1 MLSAIAPDHFMK
13 RICILGGGFGGLYTA
28 LELADKTWVEQPEIV
43 LVDRERQFLFT
54 PLLYELVTGEMEA
67 WEIAPNFQ
75 ALLAKTPVKFIEGD
89 VATIQVNER
98 TVTLADGNHLGYDYL
113 VLGLGGETYYAAVPG
128 AAEYSLPFRT
138 LDDAERLK
146 ADLDAWMNR
155 LDRFRVAIIGAGAS
169 GVELACKLADYLG
182 DRAEVRS
189 IDRGSEI
196 LRTFQPESR
205 VAAEKAL
212 RERGVVLQLN
222 TSVLEVGE
230 DFIRLESSGIQ
241 ETLPVARVIWTAG
254 TTVNPVVES
263 LLLQTGERQRVRILE
278 TLQTLDRPE
287 IFALGD
293 IAEGT
298 DIEGR
303 AIPTTAQAAFQQAS
317 YCAWNIWALATAAA
331 GREPRPL
338 LAFRYLPL
346 GEMLSLGKDSAS
358 LSGLGIALD
367 GPLGYL
373 ARRLVY
379 LLRLPTIDH
388 QLKVGWS
395 WASKTLLTEWNKC
408 MNEVGKKTG

>member
-1 MLSAIAPDHFMK
+1 MLSAIAIDRFMK

-67 WEIAPNFQ
+67 WEIAPDFQ
-75 ALLAKTPVKFIEGD
+75 TLLTNTPVKFIQGD
-89 VATIQVNER
+89 VAAIQVAER
-98 TVTLADGNHLGYDYL
+98 TVTLSDGNRLDYDYL

-128 AAEYSLPFRT
+128 AEEYSLPFRT
-138 LDDAERLK
+138 LADAETLK
-146 ADLDAWMNR
+146 ADLDAWVNR
-155 LDRFRVAIIGAGAS
+155 LDRFRVAIVGAGAS

-182 DRAEVRS
+182 DRAEVRLV
-189 IDRGSEI
+189 DRGNEI
-196 LRTFQPESR
+196 LRTFQSESQK
-205 VAAEKAL
+205 AAEKAL

-241 ETLPVARVIWTAG
+241 ETLLAARVIWTAG

-263 LLLQTGERQRVRILE
+263 LPLQIGERQRVRISE

-287 IFALGD
+287 FFALGD

-298 DIEGR
+298 DVEGR

-388 QLKVGWS
+388 QLKVGFS
-395 WASKTLLTEWNKC
+395 WASKTLLTTWNKC
-408 MNEVGKKTG
+408 VIKK